1 MYRDIL
7 SEEGGN
13 LNIDSKMQTGSTRDH
28 IYSLLKEEI
37 LKFRLLPGDKISEK
51 EISDKFKVSRTP
63 VRESFIQLSQEGLL
77 DIYPQKGTCVSLID
91 LNLVEEGRFMRE
103 HLEIAVIQLACEVF
117 PQEKLFSLEM
127 NLKMQEMCMQEK
139 NYEKLF
145 QLDEEFHQ
153 TIFDG
158 CKKGSIWYVIQNMNM
173 HFKRL
178 RMLRLATNLNWGGI
192 YNQHVLIVEAIRNK
206 KPEVAVK
213 MMKEHLTMVIFDQE
227 TLRKEYPTYFK

>member
-1 MYRDIL
+1 M
-7 SEEGGN
+7 N
-13 LNIDSKMQTGSTRDH
+13 KDSKMKAGSTREQ

-51 EISDKFKVSRTP
+51 EISEKFKVSRTP
-63 VRESFIQLSQEGLL
+63 VRESFIQLSKDGLL

-91 LNLVEEGRFMRE
+91 LNLVEEARFMRE
-103 HLEIAVIQLACEVF
+103 HLEVAVIQLACETF

-127 NLKMQEMCMQEK
+127 NLMMQEMCMKEK

-158 CKKGSIWYVIQNMNM
+158 CKKGNIWYVIQSMNM

-178 RMLRLATNLNWGGI
+178 RMLRLATNLNWDGI
-192 YNQHVLIVEAIRNK
+192 YHQHLLLIEAIRNK
-206 KPEVAVK
+206 EPEVAVK
-213 MMKEHLTMVIFDQE
+213 MMKEHLTMVIFDKE

>member
-1 MYRDIL
+1 M
-7 SEEGGN
+7 
-13 LNIDSKMQTGSTRDH
+13 KAGSTREQ

-51 EISDKFKVSRTP
+51 EISEKFKVSRTP
-63 VRESFIQLSQEGLL
+63 VRESFIQLSKDGLL

-91 LNLVEEGRFMRE
+91 LNLVEEARFMRE
-103 HLEIAVIQLACEVF
+103 HLEVAVIQLACETF

-127 NLKMQEMCMQEK
+127 NLMMQEMCMKEK

-158 CKKGSIWYVIQNMNM
+158 CKKGNIWYVIQSMNM

-178 RMLRLATNLNWGGI
+178 RMLRLATNLNWDGI
-192 YNQHVLIVEAIRNK
+192 YHQHLLLIEAIRNK
-206 KPEVAVK
+206 EPEVAVK
-213 MMKEHLTMVIFDQE
+213 MMKEHLTMVIFDKE